1 MKVWIELLS
10 GRDEPDVL
18 YRKVQ
23 TVKCRHCTSF
33 CNRQSFGSM
42 NAAGR
47 RSIREYLHVT
57 VVAAMEEKAPVGSS
71 SVERLIGCGASVVD
85 EK

>member
-1 MKVWIELLS
+1 
-10 GRDEPDVL
+10 
-18 YRKVQ
+18 
-23 TVKCRHCTSF
+23 
-33 CNRQSFGSM
+33 M